1 MLWASL
7 GCFKEVLRGSSKV
20 AFPHS
25 TPNVRHCCI
34 GAKAFVE
41 LDKSLHHMSDP
52 INAVMGGDNS

>member
-1 MLWASL
+1 M

-41 LDKSLHHMSDP
+41 LDKSLHHRSDP